1 MRQTSVR
8 EIVYSA
14 WMLNLK
20 YTFRKTVGVV
30 GFALFAMQQDF
41 KGLNFGIACFLASD
55 ITPRCTSKEV
65 SVSKKVD

>member
-8 EIVYSA
+8 EIVHSA

-30 GFALFAMQQDF
+30 GFVLFAMQQDF
-41 KGLNFGIACFLASD
+41 KGLDFAIGCFF
-55 ITPRCTSKEV
+55 
-65 SVSKKVD
+65 

>member
-8 EIVYSA
+8 EIVHSA

-30 GFALFAMQQDF
+30 GFVLFAMQQDF
-41 KGLNFGIACFLASD
+41 KGLDFAIGCFFSFRYN
-55 ITPRCTSKEV
+55 PKMCV
-65 SVSKKVD
+65 

>member
-30 GFALFAMQQDF
+30 GFVLFAIQQDF
-41 KGLNFGIACFLASD
+41 KGFYFAIGCFFSFSYN
-55 ITPRCTSKEV
+55 PKMYV
-65 SVSKKVD
+65 